1 MAITINSNSSS
12 LAVSQLGRSQKNLAA
27 SLEKIAAG
35 QNINKA
41 ADDAAEMSSA
51 DNLLN
56 RIRGAGQA
64 LRTANDAVS
73 MAQVA
78 GNALRQ
84 STVLVQSI
92 REKAAQAANAG
103 QTTETRQALQDDINK
118 SLAQIDKIAQNTAYA
133 GQPLLS
139 GAFTDKEIQ
148 VGTKN
153 NETIKLSI
161 VAATTAKLGNPTLGK
176 LSDVNVLS
184 QESAQTAIKIADG
197 ALGQIDASRDDIS
210 TTQKQ
215 LASAIST
222 LTATGTNLL
231 SAASTISD
239 VDLAEDAVNFTTMK
253 VLTDTK
259 SIALAQTK
267 NMNKQNVLSLLQG

>member
-51 DNLLN
+51 DNLLS

-139 GAFTDKEIQ
+139 GAFADKEIQ

-215 LASAIST
+215 LVSAIST
-222 LTATGTNLL
+222 LTATGANLL

>member
-27 SLEKIAAG
+27 TLEKIAAG

-51 DNLLN
+51 DNLLS

-92 REKAAQAANAG
+92 REKAAQAANAD

-215 LASAIST
+215 LVSAIST
-222 LTATGTNLL
+222 LTATGANLL

>member
-27 SLEKIAAG
+27 TLEKIAAG

-51 DNLLN
+51 DNLLS

-139 GAFTDKEIQ
+139 GAFADKEIQ

-215 LASAIST
+215 LVSAIST
-222 LTATGTNLL
+222 LTATGANLL

>member
-27 SLEKIAAG
+27 TLEKIAAG

-51 DNLLN
+51 DNLLS

-92 REKAAQAANAG
+92 REKAAQAANAD

-139 GAFTDKEIQ
+139 GAFADKEIQ

-215 LASAIST
+215 LVSAIST
-222 LTATGTNLL
+222 LTATGANLL

>member
-51 DNLLN
+51 DNLLS

-92 REKAAQAANAG
+92 REKAAQAANAD

-215 LASAIST
+215 LVSAIST
-222 LTATGTNLL
+222 LTATGANLL